1 MNNDAKIKELLQKV
15 QEQRSSLG
23 EKPKTTWRTNG
34 IFKFD
39 DKTSL
44 NINVASEME
53 LANALAL
60 VLWKKDYHN
69 EAFSI
74 LGLNPNEHMEIL
86 YNGFSISDYI
96 EDFKT
101 RISLIKW
108 NQKKELLT
116 NTEKK
121 LQSLV
126 SEEARTEMELDSIS
140 KLLG

>member
-1 MNNDAKIKELLQKV
+1 
-15 QEQRSSLG
+15 
-23 EKPKTTWRTNG
+23 
-34 IFKFD
+34 
-39 DKTSL
+39 
-44 NINVASEME
+44 ME
-53 LANALAL
+53 
-60 VLWKKDYHN
+60 
-69 EAFSI
+69 FQ
-74 LGLNPNEHMEIL
+74 
-86 YNGFSISDYI
+86 YNGFSAVDYI